1 MAIGADRNSDLFI
14 DGTLVAGGAGRF
26 QTINPATE
34 EVLGTAAN
42 ADAAYAQT
50 KRGIDHAVRDGGFI
64 DCGDLIASPVWT
76 EQFEDGERVLWGGLR
91 MLRRA
96 GA

>member
-1 MAIGADRNSDLFI
+1 M
-14 DGTLVAGGAGRF
+14 
-26 QTINPATE
+26 TE
-34 EVLGTAAN
+34 KILILDFGSQYTQLIA
-42 ADAAYAQT
+42 
-50 KRGIDHAVRDGGFI
+50 RAVREGGFV
-64 DCGDLIASPVWT
+64 DCGDLVVSPVWT